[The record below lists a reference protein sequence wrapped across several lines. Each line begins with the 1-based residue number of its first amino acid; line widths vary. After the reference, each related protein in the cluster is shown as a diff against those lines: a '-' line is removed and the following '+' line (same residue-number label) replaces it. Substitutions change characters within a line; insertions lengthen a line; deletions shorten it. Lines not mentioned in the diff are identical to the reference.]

1 MPPVQEQPRPPTHGS
16 TSPREHWM
24 DALRGV
30 AVLLVVFT
38 HTYTMPQGLD
48 ATFSS
53 VAFAN
58 IVQVFQSWRMPM
70 LVFLAG
76 VLLPRSVAK
85 PTATYYRGK
94 AERILWPFLVWMVL
108 LALALG
114 TPESLGSWEYW
125 RGGAWH
131 LWFLWVLML
140 CYLVGP
146 LTRWVPALVV
156 AAVVFVVLLELVSGP
171 RDWVRPLYWGVYFFL
186 GAASARLLPR
196 IRRAPLAVGAI
207 ALILMVLT
215 VVATRAGELVVAERH
230 PWSVFAALPGILAV
244 LWIGPRL
251 PRLPFL
257 EFCGRRSVV
266 LYVTHMPVLILAVG
280 WAQGLAATR
289 PIDFYL
295 AVAGPSFLVPLL
307 LAAVYP
313 RVRWLYEFP
322 TAGRGRTPRPPVAA
336 ATTTTTPLRPRH
348 AG

>member
-48 ATFSS
+48 ATFSC

-70 LVFLAG
+70 LAFLAG

-140 CYLVGP
+140 
-146 LTRWVPALVV
+146 
-156 AAVVFVVLLELVSGP
+156 
-171 RDWVRPLYWGVYFFL
+171 
-186 GAASARLLPR
+186 
-196 IRRAPLAVGAI
+196 
-207 ALILMVLT
+207 
-215 VVATRAGELVVAERH
+215 
-230 PWSVFAALPGILAV
+230 
-244 LWIGPRL
+244 
-251 PRLPFL
+251 
-257 EFCGRRSVV
+257 
-266 LYVTHMPVLILAVG
+266 
-280 WAQGLAATR
+280 
-289 PIDFYL
+289 
-295 AVAGPSFLVPLL
+295 
-307 LAAVYP
+307 
-313 RVRWLYEFP
+313 
-322 TAGRGRTPRPPVAA
+322 
-336 ATTTTTPLRPRH
+336 
-348 AG
+348 